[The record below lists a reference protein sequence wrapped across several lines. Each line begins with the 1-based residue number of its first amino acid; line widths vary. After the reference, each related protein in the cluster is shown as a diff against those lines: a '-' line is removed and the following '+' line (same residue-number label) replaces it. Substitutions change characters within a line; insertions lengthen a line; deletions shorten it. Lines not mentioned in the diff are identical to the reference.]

1 MRRPSDTSNQQPPNI
16 IQDFECNLCKK
27 LLASE
32 PKLREHLVEHTFAG
46 CEDRG
51 FICYICSSVFTGPS
65 GLLPHM
71 EDIHGS
77 NAKPYDCSR
86 CAAKF
91 FFRAELD
98 HHAFTHEPLTK
109 EVEKPSIHEPE
120 ISVREGSLTP
130 QIKKEVNGESEAE
143 EEEYI
148 EVEEPRPETTFKQEN
163 GVATNES
170 SREESPNNVEN
181 KNVSP

>member
-1 MRRPSDTSNQQPPNI
+1 M
-16 IQDFECNLCKK
+16 
-27 LLASE
+27 
-32 PKLREHLVEHTFAG
+32 VEHTFAG

-65 GLLPHM
+65 GLLAHM

-86 CAAKF
+86 CPAKF

-98 HHAFTHEPLTK
+98 HHTCIHEPLTK

-130 QIKKEVNGESEAE
+130 KIKKEINGESEAEE

-148 EVEEPRPETTFKQEN
+148 EVEEPRPETFKQEN
-163 GVATNES
+163 GETASKTS
-170 SREESPNNVEN
+170 PEELSNSIEN